1 MLLALIL
8 VPPIVNGVDDLATK
22 APDYAAQ
29 AQDYVQKNKTLR
41 KLEDDYG
48 VISQLEEQAKKLPQK
63 LGDRGRH
70 AEATSA
76 SASSTRSSP
85 LVTILILSIF
95 MVADGRRW
103 VLNAL
108 SFQPAERRER
118 LDRALSRISTA
129 VANYVGGALAQATI
143 AGITS
148 FIVMKILGI
157 PFAAP
162 LAVIV
167 GFADLIP
174 LIGATIAAVLVGIV
188 TIFADFPIDT
198 IIWVIWAIVYQQL
211 ENSVIQP
218 QIQRRAVDL
227 HPFLVLVSVLFG
239 SKLFGVA
246 GALLAIPGAASVQIA
261 AGRSGG
267 SSASPER
274 RRGPVPEARSSALE
288 VLGEDVAGV
297 QRLRRSGRCARA
309 RHSSPAPR
317 PPPRSGR
324 CRDRAP
330 RRARSAARLRAA
342 GWPTTRS
349 WRTPARRR
357 GCRRRGR
364 RGPRAGRRRA
374 AGTWGTAAGRGRGRS
389 RTGVA

>member
-1 MLLALIL
+1 MPAPGMSAAEVNLRAILRIVLVIVGVVLCLYVLYLLRRPIGWIVLATFIAVAMSAPVNLLARHMHRGLAIALSYLGLLAIPIVLALIL
-8 VPPIVNGVDDLATK
+8 VPPIVNGIDDLATK

-48 VISQLEEQAKKLPQK
+48 VITQLEAQAKKLPQK
-63 LGDRGRH
+63 IGTAAGTLSNIGVGVVNSVF
-70 AEATSA
+70 A
-76 SASSTRSSP
+76 

-108 SFQPAERRER
+108 SFQPPERRER

-157 PFAAP
+157 PF
-162 LAVIV
+162 
-167 GFADLIP
+167 
-174 LIGATIAAVLVGIV
+174 IGATIAAVLVGIV

-198 IIWVIWAIVYQQL
+198 IIWVIWAVVYQQL

-239 SKLFGVA
+239 AKLFGVA

-261 AGRSGG
+261 
-267 SSASPER
+267 
-274 RRGPVPEARSSALE
+274 V
-288 VLGEDVAGV
+288 GEWW
-297 QRLRRSGRCARA
+297 QFRQ
-309 RHSSPAPR
+309 
-317 PPPRSGR
+317 
-324 CRDRAP
+324 
-330 RRARSAARLRAA
+330 AARL
-342 GWPTTRS
+342 
-349 WRTPARRR
+349 PAVSE
-357 GCRRRGR
+357 
-364 RGPRAGRRRA
+364 P
-374 AGTWGTAAGRGRGRS
+374 
-389 RTGVA
+389 